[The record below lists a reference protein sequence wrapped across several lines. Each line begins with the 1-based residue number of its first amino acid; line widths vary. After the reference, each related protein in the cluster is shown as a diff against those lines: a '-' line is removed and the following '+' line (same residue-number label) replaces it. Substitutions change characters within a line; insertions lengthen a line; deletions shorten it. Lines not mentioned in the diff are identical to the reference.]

1 MRKTIRFSRYYY
13 NFILVSKG
21 VLIRGQ
27 VKHINDEIER
37 CFGLYFQKSKVNDT
51 KQRFSSMIFSYLSFV
66 FIIVFQLT
74 INDFIMY
81 ERAFIR
87 KRTPEKRC
95 LHEMPQKSKRNP
107 AEHLDTQASE

>member
-1 MRKTIRFSRYYY
+1 
-13 NFILVSKG
+13 
-21 VLIRGQ
+21 
-27 VKHINDEIER
+27 
-37 CFGLYFQKSKVNDT
+37 
-51 KQRFSSMIFSYLSFV
+51 MIFSYLSFV

-107 AEHLDTQASE
+107 AEHLDIQASE